1 MPAAA
6 TGLQPSDR
14 RRSPSEHLTAA
25 PSAAYIVEV
34 AHPDFSQPEDVRPLV
49 VVVDDEPGLRRFM
62 GMALQDHYRV
72 LLAADAAEALA
83 LFKVEGQDIAA
94 LVTDIRM
101 PGMDG
106 LALAATLRDMGVTI
120 PILFVSG
127 YQVIGEAPRLLLAKP
142 FLPDDLVA
150 AVHTLLGHPTAR
162 LVQ

>member
-1 MPAAA
+1 MS
-6 TGLQPSDR
+6 T
-14 RRSPSEHLTAA
+14 EHLTAA
-25 PSAAYIVEV
+25 PSAAYIVAM
-34 AHPDFSQPEDVRPLV
+34 AHPDLSQPEDLRPLV

-62 GMALQDHYRV
+62 GMALQDHCRV

-83 LFKVEGQDIAA
+83 LFRVEGQGIAV

-127 YQVIGEAPRLLLAKP
+127 FQVIGEAPGLLLAKP

-150 AVHTLLGHPTAR
+150 AVQTLLGNRSAR

>member
-1 MPAAA
+1 MS
-6 TGLQPSDR
+6 T
-14 RRSPSEHLTAA
+14 EHLTAA
-25 PSAAYIVEV
+25 PSAAYIVAM
-34 AHPDFSQPEDVRPLV
+34 AHPDLSQPEDLRPLV

-62 GMALQDHYRV
+62 GMALQDHCRV
-72 LLAADAAEALA
+72 LLAAHAAEALA
-83 LFKVEGQDIAA
+83 LFRVEGQDIAA

-127 YQVIGEAPRLLLAKP
+127 FQVIGEAPGLLLAKP

-150 AVHTLLGHPTAR
+150 AVQTLLAGSGR
-162 LVQ
+162 YLVQ

>member
-1 MPAAA
+1 M
-6 TGLQPSDR
+6 
-14 RRSPSEHLTAA
+14 
-25 PSAAYIVEV
+25 
-34 AHPDFSQPEDVRPLV
+34 AHPGLSQSEDVPPLV

-62 GMALQDHYRV
+62 GQALQEYYRV
-72 LLAADAAEALA
+72 LLAADATEALA
-83 LFKVEGQDIAA
+83 LFRANGQGIAA

-127 YQVIGEAPRLLLAKP
+127 YQVIGEAPGLLLAKP
-142 FLPDDLVA
+142 FLPDDLVTA
-150 AVHTLLGHPTAR
+150 LHTLLERPAPR

>member
-1 MPAAA
+1 MA
-6 TGLQPSDR
+6 
-14 RRSPSEHLTAA
+14 HL
-25 PSAAYIVEV
+25 
-34 AHPDFSQPEDVRPLV
+34 DLSQPEDIRPLV

-62 GMALQDHYRV
+62 GMALQDHCRV
-72 LLAADAAEALA
+72 LLAAHAAEALA
-83 LFKVEGQDIAA
+83 LFRVEGQDIAA

-127 YQVIGEAPRLLLAKP
+127 FQVIGEAPGLLLAKP

-150 AVHTLLGHPTAR
+150 AVQTLLGNRSAR